1 MFFIIRRLTENR
13 DATRLKESLL
23 EQRRKEKEEYKNK
36 LKEVRKTTGKITAWT
51 VGQKQ
56 KTMGLFAD
64 TYNNGANNETT
75 TQDTFEPEPR
85 R

>member
-23 EQRRKEKEEYKNK
+23 EQRREEKEEYKNK
-36 LKEVRKTTGKITAWT
+36 LKDVRKTTSKITAWT

-64 TYNNGANNETT
+64 TNNNGANNETT
-75 TQDTFEPEPR
+75 TQDTFKPKP
-85 R
+85 

>member
-23 EQRRKEKEEYKNK
+23 EQRRKEKEDYKNK

-64 TYNNGANNETT
+64 TNNNGANNETT
-75 TQDTFEPEPR
+75 TQDTFKPKP
-85 R
+85 

>member
-1 MFFIIRRLTENR
+1 M
-13 DATRLKESLL
+13 L
-23 EQRRKEKEEYKNK
+23 EQRQAEKEEYKNK
-36 LKEVRKTTGKITAWT
+36 LQNVRKTTSKITAWT

-75 TQDTFEPEPR
+75 TQDTT
-85 R
+85 